1 MVYADSFPVRALSI
15 LKELSFTVRKTH
27 DMEWLKEAG
36 WEYDEES
43 NSIESVEYISPYI
56 VVIPN
61 VFVLIVIGLTLT
73 SFKSYGA
80 INDEE
85 FFFRFLSVFGVLFC
99 FNVLVYFF
107 VVAKGLVRRISLA
120 DLSYTLLYR
129 NRRTFVNSKF
139 STLESSENFVHR
151 NLEVVVVENVR
162 IHGGEGGPVRR
173 TIEHQVRLMDKRITG
188 EERYFTDETLHP
200 DLRIDV
206 RRTRGVYHKFD
217 SSDNYQ
223 RLLVRN
229 ARNRSKAIQLRDR
242 FQEFFIEGGW
252 KELTE
257 QTPPVISEEATN
269 DGNRPFWE

>member
-1 MVYADSFPVRALSI
+1 M
-15 LKELSFTVRKTH
+15 
-27 DMEWLKEAG
+27 
-36 WEYDEES
+36 
-43 NSIESVEYISPYI
+43 
-56 VVIPN
+56 
-61 VFVLIVIGLTLT
+61 
-73 SFKSYGA
+73 
-80 INDEE
+80 
-85 FFFRFLSVFGVLFC
+85 
-99 FNVLVYFF
+99 
-107 VVAKGLVRRISLA
+107 
-120 DLSYTLLYR
+120 YR
-129 NRRTFVNSKF
+129 NRRTFVNSKI

-151 NLEVVVVENVR
+151 NLEVVVVEQVR
-162 IHGGEGGPVRR
+162 LQAAEGSGPTIR
-173 TIEHQVRLMDKRITG
+173 TIEYQVRLVDKRFTG

-206 RRTRGVYHKFD
+206 RRARGVYHKFD